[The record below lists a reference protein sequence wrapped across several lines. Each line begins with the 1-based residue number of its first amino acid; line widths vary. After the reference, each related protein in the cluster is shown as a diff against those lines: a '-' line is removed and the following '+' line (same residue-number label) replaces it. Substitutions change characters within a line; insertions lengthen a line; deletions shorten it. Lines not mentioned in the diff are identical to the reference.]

1 MDQQIAQFCKTTK
14 DEKNCL
20 ASAEGLM
27 RQCGICL
34 QDPSNAKCTTKFE
47 APAGMGDYFPGA
59 TGMQTCQ
66 SLFATMPQ
74 GVQKQVQTSTSLA
87 GRNTTHSAIDGTQ
100 ANLGDLVLQMLY
112 LR

>member
-1 MDQQIAQFCKTTK
+1 MNQQIAQFCKTTNN
-14 DEKNCL
+14 EKNCL

-27 RQCGICL
+27 QQCGICL

-47 APAGMGDYFPGA
+47 APAGMGKYFPGA
-59 TGMQTCQ
+59 TGSQTCL

-74 GVQKQVQTSTSLA
+74 GIKKQIQSSTSLA
-87 GRNTTHSAIDGTQ
+87 GRNTTHRAMDGSGM
-100 ANLGDLVLQMLY
+100 AYGNIFLDLFA